1 MKKILALVVA
11 LVLCL
16 GMIPFAQAEA
26 VKLGV
31 LVPAVT
37 HGWVGGITYNA
48 EQYCKELEAAGK
60 IEYKL
65 YTSSNAEEM
74 TAQIDEAM
82 LWGAQALV
90 IAPQW
95 TGMEVAAQ
103 GAIDA
108 GLTVVAFDMDIPA
121 EGIYK
126 VTGDNESMG
135 VASAKFIVDKIGTE
149 GTVVALPVPPSGS
162 VSELRMKGF
171 NETMAEIAPN
181 VKIVEYATAFTRED
195 GLKDMADILTANA
208 KIDAVYSLDDET
220 SIGALQAISDA
231 GRTDIKAITGGGGC
245 QEYFGMI
252 KENTDIAVCSALY
265 SPLMIKDCMDVAI
278 AVLGGETVEAVK
290 VIPSQIVSAE
300 NVDQYLDPA
309 NTVYYLFTTQKGRG
323 FAMALSFL
331 IGFLIDFTLQQTCD
345 GLHGTDVNA

>member
-1 MKKILALVVA
+1 MKKILAIVVA

-16 GMIPFAQAEA
+16 GMVSLAQAEA
-26 VKLGV
+26 VKIGV

-48 EQYCKELEAAGK
+48 EQYCKELEAAGT

-74 TAQIDEAM
+74 TTQIDEAM

-103 GAIDA
+103 AAIDA
-108 GLTVVAFDMDIPA
+108 GITVVAFDMDIPA

-135 VASAKFIVDKIGTE
+135 VAGAKYIVEKIGTE
-149 GTVVALPVPPSGS
+149 GTVVALPVPSSGS

-171 NETMAEIAPN
+171 TETMAEIAPN
-181 VKIVEYATAFTRED
+181 VKIIEYATAFTRED

-208 KIDAVYSLDDET
+208 KIDAVFSLDDET
-220 SIGALQAISDA
+220 SIGALQAIDDA

-245 QEYFGMI
+245 QEYFGII
-252 KENTDIAVCSALY
+252 KEKADQIGACSALY
-265 SPLMIKDCMDVAI
+265 SPLMIKDCLDVAVS
-278 AVLGGETVEAVK
+278 VLSGEEVEQVK
-290 VIPSQIVSAE
+290 VIPSQIVDAT
-300 NVDQYLDPA
+300 NVDEYLDPE
-309 NTVYYLFTTQKGRG
+309 NTVY
-323 FAMALSFL
+323 
-331 IGFLIDFTLQQTCD
+331 
-345 GLHGTDVNA
+345 

>member
-1 MKKILALVVA
+1 MHGPFPGRKPERKIFKEGFSVKKVLTLVLALA
-11 LVLCL
+11 LCL
-16 GMIPFAQAEA
+16 GLIPMANAEGP
-26 VKLGV
+26 VKVGV

-48 EQYCKELEAAGK
+48 EQYCKELEAAGT

-74 TAQIDEAM
+74 TTQIDEAM

-103 GAIDA
+103 AAIDA
-108 GLTVVAFDMDIPA
+108 GITVVAFDMDIPA

-135 VASAKFIVDKIGTE
+135 VAGAKYIVEKIGTE
-149 GTVVALPVPPSGS
+149 GTVVALPVPSSGS

-171 NETMAEIAPN
+171 TETMAEIAPN
-181 VKIVEYATAFTRED
+181 VKIIEYATAFTRED

-208 KIDAVYSLDDET
+208 TIDAVFSLDD
-220 SIGALQAISDA
+220 
-231 GRTDIKAITGGGGC
+231 
-245 QEYFGMI
+245 
-252 KENTDIAVCSALY
+252 
-265 SPLMIKDCMDVAI
+265 
-278 AVLGGETVEAVK
+278 
-290 VIPSQIVSAE
+290 
-300 NVDQYLDPA
+300 
-309 NTVYYLFTTQKGRG
+309 
-323 FAMALSFL
+323 
-331 IGFLIDFTLQQTCD
+331 
-345 GLHGTDVNA
+345 

>member
-1 MKKILALVVA
+1 MKKILALVLA

-16 GMIPFAQAEA
+16 GMIPMASAEA
-26 VKLGV
+26 VKVGV

-37 HGWVGGITYNA
+37 HGWVGGITYHA

-60 IEYKL
+60 IEYKF

-103 GAIDA
+103 NAIDS

-135 VASAKFIVDKIGTE
+135 VAGAKFIVDKIGTE
-149 GTVVALPVPPSGS
+149 GLVVALPVPSSGS

-171 NETMAEIAPN
+171 METIKEIAPN
-181 VKIVEYATAFTRED
+181 IEIKDYANAAFSREE
-195 GLKDMADILTANA
+195 GLKVMADILTANA

-220 SIGALQAISDA
+220 SIGALQAIADA

-245 QEYFGMI
+245 QEYFGLI
-252 KENTDIAVCSALY
+252 KENTEIAASSALY

-278 AVLGGETVEAVK
+278 AVVVGETVDAVK
-290 VIPSQIVSAE
+290 VVPSQIVSAE
-300 NVDQYLDPA
+300 NVDEYLDPA
-309 NTVYYLFTTQKGRG
+309 NTIY
-323 FAMALSFL
+323 
-331 IGFLIDFTLQQTCD
+331 
-345 GLHGTDVNA
+345 

>member
-1 MKKILALVVA
+1 MKKILALVIA

-16 GMIPFAQAEA
+16 GMIPMAQAEA
-26 VKLGV
+26 PVKLGV

-135 VASAKFIVDKIGTE
+135 VAGAKYIVDKIGTE
-149 GTVVALPVPPSGS
+149 GLVVTMPVPTSGS

-171 NETMAEIAPN
+171 METIKEIAPN
-181 VKIVEYATAFTRED
+181 MEIKDYANAAFSREE
-195 GLKDMADILTANA
+195 GLKVMADVLTANPE
-208 KIDAVYSLDDET
+208 IDAVFSLDDET
-220 SIGALQAISDA
+220 SIGALQAIADA

-245 QEYFGMI
+245 QEYFGII
-252 KENTDIAVCSALY
+252 KENAEAGACSALY

-278 AVLGGETVEAVK
+278 AVLAGETVDAVK

-300 NVDQYLDPA
+300 NVDEYIDPA
-309 NTVYYLFTTQKGRG
+309 NTIY
-323 FAMALSFL
+323 
-331 IGFLIDFTLQQTCD
+331 
-345 GLHGTDVNA
+345 

>member
-1 MKKILALVVA
+1 MKKILALVIA
-11 LVLCL
+11 LVLCM
-16 GMIPFAQAEA
+16 GMIPMAQADA
-26 VKLGV
+26 VKIGV

-48 EQYCKELEAAGK
+48 EQYCKELAAAGT
-60 IEYKL
+60 IDYKL

-74 TAQIDEAM
+74 TTQIDEAL

-103 GAIDA
+103 AAIDA
-108 GLTVVAFDMDIPA
+108 GVTVVAFDMDIPA

-135 VASAKFIVDKIGTE
+135 VGGAKYIVDKIGTE
-149 GTVVALPVPPSGS
+149 GVVVALPVPSSGS

-171 NETMAEIAPN
+171 TETMKEIAPN
-181 VKIVEYATAFTRED
+181 VQIIEYATAFTRED
-195 GLKDMADILTANA
+195 GLKDMADILTANE

-220 SIGALQAISDA
+220 SIGALQAIDDA

-245 QEYFGMI
+245 QEYFGII
-252 KENTDIAVCSALY
+252 KEKAAEIGAASALY

-278 AVLGGETVEAVK
+278 AVVNGETVEAVK

-300 NVDQYLDPA
+300 NVDEYLDPA
-309 NTVYYLFTTQKGRG
+309 NTVY
-323 FAMALSFL
+323 
-331 IGFLIDFTLQQTCD
+331 
-345 GLHGTDVNA
+345 

>member
-1 MKKILALVVA
+1 MKKILAIVVA

-16 GMIPFAQAEA
+16 SMMPLAQAEA
-26 VKLGV
+26 VKVGV

-48 EQYCKELEAAGK
+48 EQYCKELAAAGT
-60 IEYKL
+60 IDYKL

-74 TAQIDEAM
+74 TTQIDEAL

-103 GAIDA
+103 AAIDS
-108 GLTVVAFDMDIPA
+108 GVTVVAFDMDIPA

-135 VASAKFIVDKIGTE
+135 VGGAKFIVEKIGTE
-149 GTVVALPVPPSGS
+149 GVVVALPVPSSGS

-171 NETMAEIAPN
+171 KETMAEIAPN
-181 VKIVEYATAFTRED
+181 VQILEYATAFTRED

-220 SIGALQAISDA
+220 SIGALQAIDDA
-231 GRTDIKAITGGGGC
+231 GRTEIKAITGGGGC
-245 QEYFGMI
+245 QEYFGII
-252 KENTDIAVCSALY
+252 KEKANEIGAASALY

-278 AVLGGETVEAVK
+278 AVVNGETVEAVK
-290 VIPSQIVSAE
+290 VIPSQIVSAA
-300 NVDQYLDPA
+300 NVDEYLDPA
-309 NTVYYLFTTQKGRG
+309 NTVY
-323 FAMALSFL
+323 
-331 IGFLIDFTLQQTCD
+331 
-345 GLHGTDVNA
+345 

>member
-1 MKKILALVVA
+1 MALVLA
-11 LVLCL
+11 LVLCMGL
-16 GMIPFAQAEA
+16 IPMANAEAA

-181 VKIVEYATAFTRED
+181 VQIVEYATAFTRED

-252 KENTDIAVCSALY
+252 KENTEIAVCSALY

-278 AVLGGETVEAVK
+278 AVVGGETVDAVK

-300 NVDQYLDPA
+300 NVDEYLDPA
-309 NTVYYLFTTQKGRG
+309 NTVY
-323 FAMALSFL
+323 
-331 IGFLIDFTLQQTCD
+331 
-345 GLHGTDVNA
+345 

>member
-1 MKKILALVVA
+1 MKKILALALA

-16 GMIPFAQAEA
+16 GMVSMVSAEA
-26 VKLGV
+26 VKVGV

-37 HGWVGGITYNA
+37 HGWVGGITYHA

-60 IEYKL
+60 IEYKF

-74 TAQIDEAM
+74 TTQIDEAL

-103 GAIDA
+103 AAIDA
-108 GLTVVAFDMDIPA
+108 GVTVVAFDMDIPA

-135 VASAKFIVDKIGTE
+135 VAGAKFIVDKIGTE
-149 GTVVALPVPPSGS
+149 GLVVALPVPSSGS

-171 NETMAEIAPN
+171 METIKEIAPN
-181 VKIVEYATAFTRED
+181 LQIVEYASAFTRED

-220 SIGALQAISDA
+220 SIGALQAIADA

-245 QEYFGMI
+245 QEYFGLI
-252 KENTDIAVCSALY
+252 KENPELAASSALY

-278 AVLGGETVEAVK
+278 AVVNGETVEAVK
-290 VIPSQIVSAE
+290 VVPSQIVSAE
-300 NVDQYLDPA
+300 NVDEYLDPA
-309 NTVYYLFTTQKGRG
+309 NTVY
-323 FAMALSFL
+323 
-331 IGFLIDFTLQQTCD
+331 
-345 GLHGTDVNA
+345 

>member
-1 MKKILALVVA
+1 MKKILAIVVA

-16 GMIPFAQAEA
+16 GMVSLAQAEA
-26 VKLGV
+26 VKIGV

-48 EQYCKELEAAGK
+48 EQYCKELEAAGT

-74 TAQIDEAM
+74 TTQIDEAM

-103 GAIDA
+103 AAIDA
-108 GLTVVAFDMDIPA
+108 GITVVAFDMDIPA

-135 VASAKFIVDKIGTE
+135 VAGAKYIVEKIGTE
-149 GTVVALPVPPSGS
+149 GTVVALPVPTSGS

-171 NETMAEIAPN
+171 TETMAQIAPN
-181 VKIVEYATAFTRED
+181 VQIIEYATAFTRED

-208 KIDAVYSLDDET
+208 KIDAVFSLDDET
-220 SIGALQAISDA
+220 SIGSIQAITEA

-245 QEYFGMI
+245 QEYFRMI
-252 KENTDIAVCSALY
+252 ADEKYADLGPASALY
-265 SPLMIKDCMDVAI
+265 SPSMVQDAIKTAIDLMN
-278 AVLGGETVEAVK
+278 GGTAESVV
-290 VIPSQIVSAE
+290 VIPTTIVSAE
-300 NVDQYLDPA
+300 NVADFLDPN
-309 NTVYYLFTTQKGRG
+309 NTVY
-323 FAMALSFL
+323 
-331 IGFLIDFTLQQTCD
+331 
-345 GLHGTDVNA
+345 

>member
-1 MKKILALVVA
+1 MKKILALVLA

-16 GMIPFAQAEA
+16 GMTMAQAEA
-26 VKLGV
+26 APVKVGI

-48 EQYCKELEAAGK
+48 EQYAKELEAAGK

-65 YTSSNAEEM
+65 FTSSNAEEM
-74 TAQIDEAM
+74 TTQIDEVM

-103 GAIDA
+103 AAIDA

-135 VASAKFIVDKIGTE
+135 VAGAKYIVEKIGTT
-149 GTVVALPVPPSGS
+149 GTVVALPVPSSGS

-171 NETMAEIAPN
+171 TETMKEIAPE
-181 VKIVEYATAFTRED
+181 VEIIEYASAFTREA
-195 GLKDMADILTANA
+195 GLADMADILTANA
-208 KIDAVYSLDDET
+208 KIDAVFSLDDET
-220 SIGALQAISDA
+220 SIGALQAIADA

-245 QEYFGMI
+245 QEYFGII
-252 KENTDIAVCSALY
+252 KASPETGACSALY
-265 SPLMIKDCMDVAI
+265 SPLMIKDCLDVAI
-278 AVLGGETVEAVK
+278 AVVGGETVDAVK
-290 VIPSQIVSAE
+290 VIPSQIVSAA
-300 NVDQYLDPA
+300 NVDEYIDPA
-309 NTVYYLFTTQKGRG
+309 NTVY
-323 FAMALSFL
+323 
-331 IGFLIDFTLQQTCD
+331 
-345 GLHGTDVNA
+345 

>member
-1 MKKILALVVA
+1 MAV
-11 LVLCL
+11 
-16 GMIPFAQAEA
+16 AQADA

-48 EQYCKELEAAGK
+48 DQYCQELAAAGK

-181 VKIVEYATAFTRED
+181 VQIVEYATAFTRED

-252 KENTDIAVCSALY
+252 KENTEIAVCSALY

-278 AVLGGETVEAVK
+278 AVVGGETVDAVK

-300 NVDQYLDPA
+300 NVDEYLDPA
-309 NTVYYLFTTQKGRG
+309 NTVY
-323 FAMALSFL
+323 
-331 IGFLIDFTLQQTCD
+331 
-345 GLHGTDVNA
+345 

>member
-1 MKKILALVVA
+1 MKKILALVIA

-26 VKLGV
+26 VKVGV

-48 EQYCKELEAAGK
+48 EQYCKELAAAGT
-60 IEYKL
+60 IDYKL

-74 TAQIDEAM
+74 TTQIDEAL

-103 GAIDA
+103 AAIDV
-108 GLTVVAFDMDIPA
+108 GVTVVAFDMDIPA

-135 VASAKFIVDKIGTE
+135 VGGAKFIVEKIGTE
-149 GTVVALPVPPSGS
+149 GVVVALPVPSSGS

-171 NETMAEIAPN
+171 KETMAEIAPN
-181 VKIVEYATAFTRED
+181 VQILEYATAFTRED

-220 SIGALQAISDA
+220 SIGALQAIDDA
-231 GRTDIKAITGGGGC
+231 GRTEIKAITGGGGC
-245 QEYFGMI
+245 QEYFGII
-252 KENTDIAVCSALY
+252 KDKANEIGAASALY

-278 AVLGGETVEAVK
+278 AVVGGETVEAVK
-290 VIPSQIVSAE
+290 VIPSQIVSAA
-300 NVDQYLDPA
+300 NVDEYLDPA
-309 NTVYYLFTTQKGRG
+309 NTVY
-323 FAMALSFL
+323 
-331 IGFLIDFTLQQTCD
+331 
-345 GLHGTDVNA
+345 